1 MPDRDEDYGTNQKS
15 YSNLVVIESILLL
28 SSSHRFILDDS
39 SVHCDPLVVP
49 PSSYSILRS
58 ICRGTHL
65 REGRDDGRSRRDSL
79 ARLNEREIT
88 VGEKSAF
95 TSVLA
100 PLPSMAVLAVHRET
114 SDDLDALDAP
124 RLLYGVHWHA
134 LQ

>member
-1 MPDRDEDYGTNQKS
+1 MPDREEDYGTNQKS
-15 YSNLVVIESILLL
+15 YSNRVVIESILLV
-28 SSSHRFILDDS
+28 SSSHRFILDNS

-49 PSSYSILRS
+49 PSSSSILRS
-58 ICRGTHL
+58 ISRGTHL

-79 ARLNEREIT
+79 ARLKGQLT
-88 VGEKSAF
+88 VGEKSAL

-114 SDDLDALDAP
+114 SDDLDALDTP